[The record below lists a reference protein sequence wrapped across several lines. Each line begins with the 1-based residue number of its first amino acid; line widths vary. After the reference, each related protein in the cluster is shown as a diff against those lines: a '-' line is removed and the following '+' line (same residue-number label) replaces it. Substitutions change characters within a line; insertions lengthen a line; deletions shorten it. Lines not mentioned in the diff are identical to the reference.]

1 MPAKNNS
8 DAHYGLLQRIGHALF
23 GEPID
28 RDGLMRHLKD
38 AEAAAVLDAGTL
50 RMIEGV
56 LTMGERQVRD
66 IMVQR
71 SQMVVMHRDQSLVT
85 LVQVVVANGHSRY
98 PVIGEDRDEVV
109 GCLLAKDLLA
119 YLEPSQDAAFT
130 LRDVLRPTVFVPESK
145 RLNVLL
151 REFRQ
156 TRNHMAIVVDEYG
169 GVAGLV
175 TIEDVLEQIV
185 GEIEDE
191 YDFDEDETD
200 IEPAQD
206 GSAQVHGLTP
216 IEDFNAH
223 FGVSFS
229 DAEFDTVGGLLAQ
242 QFGHLPEVGER
253 IDYEGFEFEVTAAD
267 GRRIEQVRVCR
278 AVVASLEP
286 DDG

>member
-1 MPAKNNS
+1 MSN
-8 DAHYGLLQRIGHALF
+8 DVHFGLLQRIGHALF

-28 RDGLMRHLKD
+28 REWLIRHLKD

-50 RMIEGV
+50 SMIQGV

-66 IMVQR
+66 VMVQR
-71 SQMVVMHRDQSLVT
+71 SQMVVMRRDDDLAALVR
-85 LVQVVVANGHSRY
+85 VVVDSGHSRY
-98 PVIGEDRDEVV
+98 PVIVEDRDEVV
-109 GCLLAKDLLA
+109 GILLAKDLLG
-119 YLEPSQDAAFT
+119 YLEPGQDQPFT
-130 LRDVLRPTVFVPESK
+130 LRDVLRPAVFVPESK
-145 RLNVLL
+145 RLDVLL

-156 TRNHMAIVVDEYG
+156 TRNHMAVVVDEYG

-200 IEPAQD
+200 IEPID
-206 GSAQVHGLTP
+206 DTSALVRGLTP
-216 IEDFNAH
+216 IEAFNAH
-223 FGVSFS
+223 FGAAFS

-242 QFGHLPEVGER
+242 QFGHLPDVGER
-253 IDYEGFEFEVTAAD
+253 LAYQGFEFEVTAAD
-267 GRRIEQVRVCR
+267 ARRIEQVRVVR
-278 AVVASLEP
+278 AAASAGETE

>member
-1 MPAKNNS
+1 MSN
-8 DAHYGLLQRIGHALF
+8 DIHFGLLQRIGHALF

-28 RDGLMRHLKD
+28 REWLMRHLKD

-50 RMIEGV
+50 SMIQGV

-66 IMVQR
+66 VMVQR
-71 SQMVVMHRDQSLVT
+71 SQMVVMRRDDDLAALVR
-85 LVQVVVANGHSRY
+85 VVVDSGHSRY

-109 GCLLAKDLLA
+109 GILLAKDLLG
-119 YLEPSQDAAFT
+119 YLEPGQDLPFA
-130 LRDVLRPTVFVPESK
+130 LRDVLRPAVFVPESK

-156 TRNHMAIVVDEYG
+156 TRNHMAVVVDEYG

-200 IEPAQD
+200 IEPID
-206 GSAQVHGLTP
+206 DTSALVRGLTP
-216 IEDFNAH
+216 IEAFNAH
-223 FGVSFS
+223 FGVTFS
-229 DAEFDTVGGLLAQ
+229 DAEFDTVGGLLAH
-242 QFGHLPEVGER
+242 QFGHLPEVGARLEYQ
-253 IDYEGFEFEVTAAD
+253 DFEFEVTAAD
-267 GRRIEQVRVCR
+267 ARRIEQVRAVR
-278 AVVASLEP
+278 AAPSPDATE

>member
-1 MPAKNNS
+1 MSN
-8 DAHYGLLQRIGHALF
+8 DVHFGLLQRIGHALF

-28 RDGLMRHLKD
+28 REWLIRHLKD

-50 RMIEGV
+50 SMIQGV

-66 IMVQR
+66 VMVQR
-71 SQMVVMHRDQSLVT
+71 SQMVVMRRDDDLAALVR
-85 LVQVVVANGHSRY
+85 VVVDSGHSRY
-98 PVIGEDRDEVV
+98 PVIVEDRDEVV
-109 GCLLAKDLLA
+109 GILLAKDLLG
-119 YLEPSQDAAFT
+119 YLEPGQDQPFT
-130 LRDVLRPTVFVPESK
+130 LRDVLRPAVFVPESK
-145 RLNVLL
+145 RLDVLL

-156 TRNHMAIVVDEYG
+156 TRNHMAVVVDEYG

-200 IEPAQD
+200 IEP
-206 GSAQVHGLTP
+206 T
-216 IEDFNAH
+216 IEAFHAH
-223 FGVSFS
+223 FGAAVS

-242 QFGHLPEVGER
+242 QFGHLPDVGER
-253 IDYEGFEFEVTAAD
+253 LAYQGFEFEVTAAD
-267 GRRIEQVRVCR
+267 ARRIEQVRVVR
-278 AVVASLEP
+278 AAASAGETE

>member
-1 MPAKNNS
+1 MSN
-8 DAHYGLLQRIGHALF
+8 DTHHGLLQRISHALF

-28 RDGLMRHLKD
+28 RDWLMRHLKD

-56 LTMGERQVRD
+56 LTIGERQVRD
-66 IMVQR
+66 IMVPR
-71 SQMVVMHRDQSLVT
+71 SQLVVMSRDDDLAALVR
-85 LVQVVVANGHSRY
+85 VVEANGHSRY
-98 PVIGEDRDEVV
+98 PVIGDDRDEVV
-109 GCLLAKDLLA
+109 GIVLAKDLLA
-119 YLEPSQDAAFT
+119 YLEPGKEVQFT
-130 LRDVLRPTVFVPESK
+130 LRDVLRPAVFVPESK

-169 GVAGLV
+169 GVAGLI

-191 YDFDEDETD
+191 YDIDEDETD
-200 IEPAQD
+200 IEPADD
-206 GSAQVHGLTP
+206 GSALVHGLTP

-229 DAEFDTVGGLLAQ
+229 DEEFDTVGGLLAQ

-253 IDYEGFEFEVTAAD
+253 IDYQGFEFEVTAAD
-267 GRRIEQVRVCR
+267 GRRIEQLRVCR
-278 AVVASLEP
+278 AAVVAAEP